1 VKTIGLEEHFVMA
14 PCCRR
19 GGSSNWQN
27 PAGLSARDDIGRHLA
42 DLDGERLAAMG
53 DTALDVRVLTL
64 TSPGV
69 QNVTPKDAVPLQII
83 CNDVA
88 ADAVR
93 AHPNHLQ
100 GFATLATTDPDKA
113 ARELER
119 AVTTLGLNGAMI
131 FPRSRSRSRSR
142 GRSVEH
148 RDFWPIFEAAAAL
161 NAPLYL
167 HPQVPPPPVQ
177 AAYYSGFD
185 DAVNTGLATDGIGW
199 HYDAGVA
206 LLRLI
211 LAGVFD
217 KFPNLQVVLGHWG
230 EVVLFYLDRAD
241 NLAATA
247 ELARP
252 ISEYFRTNVLVT
264 PSGLFSQR
272 YLLLALKVIGIDRVL
287 FSTDYPYRFAPDGG
301 ARRFLEE
308 AGLGEADR
316 EKIAPGNWGRICAGI
331 RR

>member
-1 VKTIGLEEHFVMA
+1 MT
-14 PCCRR
+14 
-19 GGSSNWQN
+19 
-27 PAGLSARDDIGRHLA
+27 
-42 DLDGERLAAMG
+42 
-53 DTALDVRVLTL
+53 
-64 TSPGV
+64 
-69 QNVTPKDAVPLQII
+69 LQIT
-83 CNDVA
+83 CNDLV

-100 GFATLATTDPDKA
+100 GFATLATTDPVKA

-119 AVTTLGLNGAMI
+119 AVTTLGLNEAMI
-131 FPRSRSRSRSR
+131 FPRSR
-142 GRSVEH
+142 GRSLEH

-185 DAVNTGLATDGIGW
+185 DTVNAGLATYGIGW
-199 HYDAGVA
+199 HYDVGVA

-217 KFPNLQVVLGHWG
+217 QFPNLEVVVGHWG
-230 EVVLFYLDRAD
+230 EMVLFYLDRVD
-241 NLAATA
+241 NLAAAA

-264 PSGLFSQR
+264 PSGIFSQR
-272 YLLLALKVIGIDRVL
+272 YLRWALEVIGVDRIL
-287 FSTDYPYRFAPDGG
+287 FSTDYPYRFAPHGG

-308 AGLGEADR
+308 ADLTELER
-316 EKIAPGNWGRICAGI
+316 EKIASGNWDRICTGI

>member
-1 VKTIGLEEHFVMA
+1 VVKTIGLEEHFVTA
-14 PCCRR
+14 DVLQ
-19 GGSSNWQN
+19 SWSQLEAQWQN
-27 PAGLSARDDIGRHLA
+27 PAGLSAGDDIGRRLA
-42 DLDGERLAAMG
+42 DLADERLAAME
-53 DTALDVRVLTL
+53 DTGLDVQVLSL

-69 QNVTPKDAVPLQII
+69 QNVAPKDAVTLQII
-83 CNDVA
+83 CNDLV

-100 GFATLATTDPDKA
+100 GFATLATTDPVRA

-131 FPRSRSRSRSR
+131 FPRSR

-185 DAVNTGLATDGIGW
+185 DAVNAGLATYGIGW
-199 HYDAGVA
+199 HYDVGVA

-211 LAGVFD
+211 LGGVFD
-217 KFPNLQVVLGHWG
+217 QFPNLDVVVGHWG
-230 EVVLFYLDRAD
+230 EVVLFYLDRVD
-241 NLAATA
+241 NLATTA
-247 ELARP
+247 GLARP

-264 PSGLFSQR
+264 PSGIFSQR
-272 YLLLALKVIGIDRVL
+272 YLRWALEVVGVDRIL

-301 ARRFLEE
+301 ARRFLDE
-308 AGLGEADR
+308 ADLGEDAR
-316 EKIAPGNWGRICAGI
+316 AKIASGNWDRICADI

>member
-1 VKTIGLEEHFVMA
+1 VKTIGLEEHFVTPDVLQA
-14 PCCRR
+14 WQRLDPQ
-19 GGSSNWQN
+19 WQN
-27 PAGLSARDDIGRHLA
+27 PAGLSARDDIARRLVE
-42 DLDGERLAAMG
+42 LDAERLAAME
-53 DTALDVRVLTL
+53 DTGLDVQVLSL

-69 QNVTPKDAVPLQII
+69 QNEAPKDAVTLQIT
-83 CNDVA
+83 CNDLV

-100 GFATLATTDPDKA
+100 GFATLATTDPVKA

-131 FPRSRSRSRSR
+131 FPRSR
-142 GRSVEH
+142 GRSLEH

-185 DAVNTGLATDGIGW
+185 DTLNAGLATYGIGW
-199 HYDAGVA
+199 HYDVGVA

-217 KFPNLQVVLGHWG
+217 QFPNLEVVVGHWG
-230 EVVLFYLDRAD
+230 EMVLFYLDRVD
-241 NLAATA
+241 NLAAAA

-264 PSGLFSQR
+264 PSGIFSQR
-272 YLLLALKVIGIDRVL
+272 YLRWALEVIGVDRIL
-287 FSTDYPYRFAPDGG
+287 FSTDYPYRFAPHGG

-308 AGLGEADR
+308 ADLTELER
-316 EKIAPGNWGRICAGI
+316 EKIASGNWDRICTGI